1 MADPYSAPEGSKP
14 ATYMVTIKAVIPG
27 AHTDPEL
34 WELDALVEH
43 IQDMPWLEVST
54 VPMVIATPTKPTK

>member
-1 MADPYSAPEGSKP
+1 
-14 ATYMVTIKAVIPG
+14 
-27 AHTDPEL
+27 PEL